1 MLSPTPILDVFAAL
15 MLVTATVSGTRLAA
29 ARLPAAGR
37 WPAGSPGSS
46 RPGRAHGRAVRPG
59 PTTTSPTC

>member
-1 MLSPTPILDVFAAL
+1 MLSPTPIPDVFAAL

-29 ARLPAAGR
+29 ARLPAGR
-37 WPAGSPGSS
+37 WPAGSPRLS
-46 RPGRAHGRAVRPG
+46 RPGRAHGRAVRPA